1 MEYRQLSTESRTQV
15 LDEGDNFGN
24 AVKCSEV
31 KSTERS
37 EVDLNLSTSQY
48 AIAALKESNKILAF
62 DLEKT
67 RLWAIAAQEELEQA
81 KGSVK
86 DLLEEIHKIKE
97 HMHTLIAEKDKA
109 IADLAASEA
118 EKAILLEIVNTS

>member
-1 MEYRQLSTESRTQV
+1 ME
-15 LDEGDNFGN
+15 
-24 AVKCSEV
+24 
-31 KSTERS
+31 
-37 EVDLNLSTSQY
+37 Y

-67 RLWAIAAQEELEQA
+67 RLWAIAAEEELEQA

-86 DLLEEIHKIKE
+86 DLLEEIRKIKE
-97 HMHTLIAEKDKA
+97 HIHTLIAQKDKA

-118 EKAILLEIVNTS
+118 EKAILLEVINSS

>member
-1 MEYRQLSTESRTQV
+1 ME
-15 LDEGDNFGN
+15 
-24 AVKCSEV
+24 
-31 KSTERS
+31 
-37 EVDLNLSTSQY
+37 Y

-67 RLWAIAAQEELEQA
+67 RLWAIAAEEELEQA
-81 KGSVK
+81 K
-86 DLLEEIHKIKE
+86 EEIRKIKE

-109 IADLAASEA
+109 VADLAVSEA

>member
-1 MEYRQLSTESRTQV
+1 MEYRQLSF
-15 LDEGDNFGN
+15 DNFGN
-24 AVKCSEV
+24 DVKCSEV

-37 EVDLNLSTSQY
+37 EVDLNFSTSQY

-67 RLWAIAAQEELEQA
+67 RLWAIAAEEELDQA
-81 KGSVK
+81 KANMK
-86 DLLEEIHKIKE
+86 ELLEEINKIKE
-97 HMHTLIAEKDKA
+97 QVHTLIAEKDKA
-109 IADLAASEA
+109 TADLAASEA